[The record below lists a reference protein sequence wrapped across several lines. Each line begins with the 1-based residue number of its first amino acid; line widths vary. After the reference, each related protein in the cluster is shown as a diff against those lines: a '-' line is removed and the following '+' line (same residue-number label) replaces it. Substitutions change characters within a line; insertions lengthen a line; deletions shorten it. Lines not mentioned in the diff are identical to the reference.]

1 MACQDF
7 VSLITE
13 LADQGQEEYYCFL
26 GEVVMLIVLDV
37 VGALSNLDRI
47 RSLSRFDCWL

>member
-26 GEVVMLIVLDV
+26 REVVMFIVLD

-47 RSLSRFDCWL
+47 RYLS